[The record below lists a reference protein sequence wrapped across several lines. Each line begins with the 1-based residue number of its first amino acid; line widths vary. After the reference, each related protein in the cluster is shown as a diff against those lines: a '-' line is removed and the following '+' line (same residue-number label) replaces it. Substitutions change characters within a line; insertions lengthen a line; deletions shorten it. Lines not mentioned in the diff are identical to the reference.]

1 MGTLKQ
7 TPDGASRVRI
17 DTSHRNGVLSVEV
30 TGEMDAAS
38 VLRLRRTIES
48 LAAAGDVIRIKL
60 DGVGTVGTSELGA
73 LLRMHQ
79 RSVARGWR
87 VTWIGLPRLL
97 LDATERFG
105 IPGAVAAFLG
115 ASLSVASHA
124 GVPGPFEHEV
134 RDET

>member
-1 MGTLKQ
+1 MGTLEQ

-17 DTSHRNGVLSVEV
+17 DASHRDGVLSVEV
-30 TGEMDAAS
+30 TGALDAAS

-48 LAAAGDVIRIKL
+48 LATAGDVIRIKL
-60 DGVGTVGTSELGA
+60 DGVESVGTPELGA

-79 RSVARGWR
+79 RSVAQGWS

-97 LDATERFG
+97 LDASERFG

-115 ASLSVASHA
+115 ASLSSASRASGHD
-124 GVPGPFEHEV
+124 PSEQEV
-134 RDET
+134 RGET